1 MDKLENRL
9 FTPAVTIGKRT
20 YTVYG
25 EPRVNQAREFG
36 QAQWEK
42 TVKPQID
49 AAQAQLSKSYDASLA
64 PHVSKVSSA
73 TAPYYTAGRDNV
85 LQTYDTQLLP
95 LYTASRPYVEKSY
108 ALGHKAFVETGLPYA
123 QWAWGTSMVFID
135 RTIWPKLRILYGE
148 NVEPQLMRIGER
160 LGRYRDGK
168 KLKAAVQELDSSEE
182 SISLSSSISSVSSS
196 VESAAKSSITAA
208 SSAATTSSVSDANAS
223 RTPEEE
229 ASEVREK
236 IANDLKNWQEKFA
249 KAAGKGTEEL
259 DERVKEITEQQ
270 VKTQVGGVGDA
281 LLVQLEETVKSEY
294 AKLKKSINKIV
305 HSLPEEP
312 AEEDVLGAEEEV
324 AKAVRTSGQAVKSR
338 AQALRTWKERFDN
351 ETQSLIAAASDSTL
365 EVIDNIRDLGL
376 QEVGMRW
383 AWMEGV
389 TYKDWSNYHSV
400 KKTFD
405 QWRNEV
411 EAVAKDHPSLLKALS
426 SAEDIEGRGMALAE
440 DAAKELI
447 RLKEVGM
454 WKVQSADQSDD
465 FSTRIMPA
473 KVALT
478 GQKIVGKARSASESV
493 FGTPRGSVD
502 SIVSQA
508 AQKASDASQY
518 GESVL
523 ASASGKISR
532 AVPGSQQPKVESVV
546 SAASKKAEQAVNS
559 ASKAVV
565 GTPAPPYKSVASEI
579 SKSVVSA
586 SSAIAS
592 ALPSSSTPLSESAY
606 SVISSMSNSASSA
619 ASQASKKV
627 SGGAEAQE
635 VEDRVPIFDD
645 LINEDDDY
653 AYSEKLQSIVSQAG
667 DKYSDVTRAVSEA
680 LMGSTTT
687 QAAAESITSLASEQY
702 SSALEAASRVLY
714 GTAMGTAEILASVAS
729 SRYAQA
735 VSA

>member
-1 MDKLENRL
+1 M
-9 FTPAVTIGKRT
+9 FTPAVTIGKHT

-25 EPRVNQAREFG
+25 EPRVNQVREFG

-64 PHVSKVSSA
+64 PHVGKVSAA
-73 TAPYYTAGRDNV
+73 TAPYYTAGRDTV
-85 LQTYDTQLLP
+85 LQTYNTQLLP
-95 LYTASRPYVEKSY
+95 LYTTSRPYLEKYY

-123 QWAWGTSMVFID
+123 QWAWGSSIVFID

-168 KLKAAVQELDSSEE
+168 KLKAAVQDLDSSDE
-182 SISLSSSISSVSSS
+182 SISLSSSISSMSSS
-196 VESAAKSSITAA
+196 VESAARSSTTAA
-208 SSAATTSSVSDANAS
+208 SSAVITSSVSDAKTS
-223 RTPEEE
+223 QTPEEE
-229 ASEVREK
+229 AFDVRER

-294 AKLKKSINKIV
+294 AKLKKAINKIV
-305 HSLPEEP
+305 RSIPQDP
-312 AEEDVLGAEEEV
+312 TEEDISGAEGEV
-324 AKAVRTSGQAVKSR
+324 AKAVRSSGQGVKSK

-426 SAEDIEGRGMALAE
+426 SAEDVETRGMAIAE

-454 WKVQSADQSDD
+454 WKVQSVDHSDD
-465 FSTRIMPA
+465 FSTRIMPT
-473 KVALT
+473 KVALA
-478 GQKIVGKARSASESV
+478 GQKIVGKASSASESI
-493 FGTPRGSVD
+493 FGTPQGTMD
-502 SIVSQA
+502 SIVSEA
-508 AQKASDASQY
+508 TQKLSDALEY
-518 GESVL
+518 APAAGASVL
-523 ASASGKISR
+523 SSASSKFSQ
-532 AVPGSQQPKVESVV
+532 AVHGTPQPKVESVV
-546 SAASKKAEQAVNS
+546 SAASKKAEQAINS
-559 ASKAVV
+559 ASEAII
-565 GTPAPPYKSVASEI
+565 GTPVPLYESVASEI

-586 SSAIAS
+586 PSVVAG
-592 ALPSSSTPLSESAY
+592 ALPSSSKPLSDSAS
-606 SVISSMSNSASSA
+606 SVISSVSESASSA
-619 ASQASKKV
+619 ANQASKKV
-627 SGGAEAQE
+627 FGGAEAQE
-635 VEDRVPIFDD
+635 VEDRVPILDD

-653 AYSEKLQSIVSQAG
+653 TYSEKLQSIVSQAG
-667 DKYSDVTRAVSEA
+667 DKYSDVTQAVSQA

-687 QAAAESITSLASEQY
+687 QAAAESVTSLASEQY
-702 SSALEAASRVLY
+702 RSALDAASRVLY
-714 GTAMGTAEILASVAS
+714 GTPMGTAEILASVAS